1 MRKSQKHCFHLK
13 KISST
18 IDLFFTFA
26 TVTYVLSASENTLM
40 VFLQTNKI
48 SFSPTRVLTGSTR
61 WGWQVRPSNPPISLS
76 RGTENCH
83 LLQWDKGEAQGQF
96 PLGPVE
102 TLGEGGSCFSF
113 SVGVWL
119 EKGRCGQRVFCC
131 QPTHFC
137 PEKERID
144 SLWILFVCVCAQFW
158 VGCLGNP
165 RGNQG
170 TWRTHKR
177 LIAMSS
183 HTSLS
188 PWATCFSLPLSVFL
202 RLSTV
207 SSPVAGWGVVVIVTG
222 RTWKEG
228 TTPHWLDL

>member
-113 SVGVWL
+113 SVGVGWRRAGVAKEFSVVSPPISVL
-119 EKGRCGQRVFCC
+119 RKREQILCGSCLSASVHSFGLDVWEIQEATREPGGLTRDSLPCH
-131 QPTHFC
+131 PTH
-137 PEKERID
+137 P
-144 SLWILFVCVCAQFW
+144 
-158 VGCLGNP
+158 
-165 RGNQG
+165 
-170 TWRTHKR
+170 
-177 LIAMSS
+177 
-183 HTSLS
+183 
-188 PWATCFSLPLSVFL
+188 
-202 RLSTV
+202 
-207 SSPVAGWGVVVIVTG
+207 
-222 RTWKEG
+222 
-228 TTPHWLDL
+228 